1 MSHEEHLRRGYFLRE
16 AGALQRTNA
25 DGPRRLERIAFP
37 TPDGAEVS
45 TGGRTVA
52 LPTTTARDELHAAL
66 GPGAG
71 WAPPAPEVLT
81 SPPATAPPLL
91 VYADLLTDLG
101 EHLFLLTDY
110 PADVGRPD
118 LAEARLEDVRLT
130 IDATTE
136 VELTVRG
143 ITRRVRI
150 ALDSGVPL
158 DVVPLL
164 IAEHLLADESS
175 TEWRIPRHGG
185 TPSAPTRGGSGSR

>member
-1 MSHEEHLRRGYFLRE
+1 MSHEQHLRRGYFLRE

-25 DGPRRLERIAFP
+25 DGPRRLAHIAFP
-37 TPDGAEVS
+37 TPDGAEVT

-52 LPTTTARDELHAAL
+52 LPTTSTRDELHAAL

-71 WAPPAPEVLT
+71 WAPPAPEALT
-81 SPPATAPPLL
+81 APPATAPPLL

-101 EHLFLLTDY
+101 EHLFLLSNH

-130 IDATTE
+130 VDTTAE

-143 ITRRVRI
+143 VTHRVRV

-164 IAEHLLADESS
+164 IAEHLLADESA
-175 TEWRIPRHGG
+175 TEWQLPPLVSVFRFA
-185 TPSAPTRGGSGSR
+185 SADLG